1 MAKPPVPKTGAS
13 RALAVA
19 ICWYNFVVVQ
29 FGLVFVLFLGL
40 RGGVGRGDV
49 GSRIVVT
56 AGEMLDAV
64 AAVLYLPQSQ
74 GRSFPQNLGGFESGP
89 QNEQDR
95 IESIKTNPTL

>member
-19 ICWYNFVVVQ
+19 ICWYNFVVVW
-29 FGLVFVLFLGL
+29 FGSVFVLFLGF

-56 AGEMLDAV
+56 AGVMLNALALCARTCYPD
-64 AAVLYLPQSQ
+64 YLKH
-74 GRSFPQNLGGFESGP
+74 E
-89 QNEQDR
+89 
-95 IESIKTNPTL
+95 TLPSLASLKDETRNFLALF